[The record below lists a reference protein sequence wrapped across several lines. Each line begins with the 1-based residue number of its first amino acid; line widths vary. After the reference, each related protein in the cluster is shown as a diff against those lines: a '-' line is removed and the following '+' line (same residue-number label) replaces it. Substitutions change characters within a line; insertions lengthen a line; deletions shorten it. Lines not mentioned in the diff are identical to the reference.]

1 MRLTHLSDYSLR
13 VLMYAGAMPVP
24 IGDNPRDREG
34 YGISENHLMKVVHG
48 LARQGYIETVRG
60 RGGGIRL
67 ARPAAEISV
76 GSVIRAMEDDFALVE
91 CFRTGNTCR
100 ITPVCRLRGAL
111 QQALDAYFEVLDNW
125 TLAELVAKPAAIL
138 GQLGCSLNSAPE
150 KRRRLSAVRWECQ
163 ATSRQVAPIGEET
176 HARRSNQAHL

>member
-13 VLMYAGAMPVP
+13 VLMYAGAVP
-24 IGDNPRDREG
+24 RRLVTIQEIAKA

-48 LARQGYIETVRG
+48 LARQGYIDTVRG

-67 ARPAAEISV
+67 ARPAAEITV

-138 GQLGCSLNSAPE
+138 GQLDGPPIRQPKSAG
-150 KRRRLSAVRWECQ
+150 RLS
-163 ATSRQVAPIGEET
+163 P
-176 HARRSNQAHL
+176 

>member
-13 VLMYAGAMPVP
+13 VLMYAGAMPRRLVT
-24 IGDNPRDREG
+24 IQEIAKA

-48 LARQGYIETVRG
+48 LARQGFIETVRG

-67 ARPAAEISV
+67 ARPAPEISV

-111 QQALDAYFEVLDNW
+111 QEALDAYFDVLDNW

-138 GQLGCSLNSAPE
+138 GQLAVPPIRRTKSAG
-150 KRRRLSAVRWECQ
+150 RLS
-163 ATSRQVAPIGEET
+163 P
-176 HARRSNQAHL
+176 